1 MAGEILAKDGYVS
14 TNYIDAMIERE
25 NMMTTYI
32 GKGIAIPHGVAAG
45 KEDIK
50 RSGISILQFPEG
62 VDFDGEKAYLVIGI
76 AGIGDE
82 HLGILANI
90 AATIDEEDEQV
101 LQKLRVTKD
110 KDYMLTLF
118 TSDSI

>member
-14 TNYIDAMIERE
+14 TSYIDAMIERE

-32 GKGIAIPHGVAAG
+32 GKGIAIPHGVVAG

-76 AGIGDE
+76 AGVGDE

-90 AATIDEEDEQV
+90 AATIEEENEQM
-101 LQKLRVTKD
+101 LEELRTTKN
-110 KDYMLTLF
+110 KDYMLTVF
-118 TSDSI
+118 TSNSI